1 MRCAVWSSQD
11 GWGWHSEVTFPA
23 ERDLPWGSSLGVQLG
38 SAAGEAVVGWQQIP
52 PGTVLVPLYFRE
64 MSNNVHFHTMY
75 VLNIVLQEEL
85 KIAAVSLLLFLC
97 TQSIFLNCLTCGG
110 CGTPAEQLGD
120 TFGAIGGMCLGLDAH
135 FPAAHKYVVMWRNLS
150 LFSRHHFFNTKTV
163 NFCK

>member
-23 ERDLPWGSSLGVQLG
+23 ERDLPWGSSLGAQLG

-64 MSNNVHFHTMY
+64 MSNNVHFHAMY

-110 CGTPAEQLGD
+110 CGTPAWTTWWYFWGYWRD
-120 TFGAIGGMCLGLDAH
+120 VPGLRCTLPCSTQICSHVEKPIAV
-135 FPAAHKYVVMWRNLS
+135 FQAS
-150 LFSRHHFFNTKTV
+150 LLQY
-163 NFCK
+163 